1 MKTLWDRLSEE
12 NQKKLESN
20 GILYPSI
27 TKSLISELQNN
38 YTYTDL
44 RFESVIF
51 LVQELTKEDKGWV
64 VLIDDLFNPV
74 LHNEKV

>member
-1 MKTLWDRLSEE
+1 MKTLWDRLSEDNRLKLE
-12 NQKKLESN
+12 NQKT
-20 GILYPSI
+20 LYPTI
-27 TKSLISELQNN
+27 TKNLIRELQNN

-64 VLIDDLFNPV
+64 VLIDDLFSYA
-74 LHNEKV
+74 KV

>member
-1 MKTLWDRLSEE
+1 MKTLWDRLSEDNRLKLE
-12 NQKKLESN
+12 NQKT
-20 GILYPSI
+20 LYPTI
-27 TKSLISELQNN
+27 TKNLIRELQNN

-64 VLIDDLFNPV
+64 VLIDDLFNPA